1 MGVFEIRVKALTS
14 QSLRAQEL
22 YDNLVS
28 FEKAQ
33 KALENKVSGDSICW
47 KSIEG
52 DDRLSKQLLMDVISD
67 GLRVAINATTD
78 QLNRVLENLGIPEVR
93 AAQPFVDET

>member
-1 MGVFEIRVKALTS
+1 MS
-14 QSLRAQEL
+14 QSSRTQEL

-33 KALENKVSGDSICW
+33 KALENKVSGDSIHW

-52 DDRLSKQLLMDVISD
+52 DDRLSKQLLLDVISD
-67 GLRVAINATTD
+67 GLRVAIHETTD
-78 QLNRVLENLGIPEVR
+78 HLNRALENLGIPVVC
-93 AAQPFVDET
+93 AAQPVVDDT